1 MSFKPCIYEKNVT
14 TQCGSLAKV
23 LMPLGVSYWSFPSQ
37 MFCCDEEVHLLS
49 LGNLKAEAFKY
60 PYCGT
65 FAVYSKGIKR

>member
-1 MSFKPCIYEKNVT
+1 
-14 TQCGSLAKV
+14 
-23 LMPLGVSYWSFPSQ
+23 MPSGISYLSFPSQ
-37 MFCCDEEVHLLS
+37 MFCCDEEVELLS